1 MIFQSF
7 IRSSA
12 TNQGVKIYY
21 LSDII
26 YIFVK
31 NLFYGS
37 VVIEKI
43 HKILEEISTTV
54 VENKDELEKYR
65 LKYTSRKGLLNDL
78 FEEFKTVANEQKRV
92 IGQEL
97 NKLKTLA
104 EERLREFTE
113 MLENQAENQISSN
126 LDLTLP
132 TPPNVSGTIHPLTLT
147 RQKVLEI
154 FARMGFNHED
164 GPEIETDWNNF
175 TALNFPENHPAREMQ
190 DTFFVEKKAIQQE
203 DVLLRTHTSNV
214 QIRLMNRKKPPIR
227 SIMIGRVYRNEAI
240 SARAHCQFHQVEGLY
255 VDKNVSFKD
264 LKDTLYHFAKEMF
277 GKDTKIRL
285 RPSYFPFTE
294 PSAEIDISCF
304 ICKGSGCNVCKHT
317 GWVEIAGSGMVDPNV
332 LANCGI
338 DPEEYTGFAFGMG
351 IERMTMLRYGV
362 NDLRL
367 FFENDVRFL
376 RQFEGA

>member
-1 MIFQSF
+1 M
-7 IRSSA
+7 
-12 TNQGVKIYY
+12 
-21 LSDII
+21 
-26 YIFVK
+26 
-31 NLFYGS
+31 
-37 VVIEKI
+37 IEKI
-43 HKILEEISTTV
+43 QKIIEEVSTAV
-54 VENKDELEKYR
+54 VGSKDELENYR

-78 FEEFKTVANEQKRV
+78 FEEFKTVANDQKRLV
-92 IGQEL
+92 GQEL

-104 EERLREFTE
+104 EERLRDFTE
-113 MLENQAENQISSN
+113 QLENQAENQAASN

-132 TPPNVSGTIHPLTLT
+132 TPPNFAGTVHPLTLT

-154 FARMGFNHED
+154 FARMGFSHED

-190 DTFFVEKKAIQQE
+190 DTFFVEKKDIQKD

-255 VDKNVSFKD
+255 IDKNVGFKD

-304 ICKGSGCNVCKHT
+304 ICKGDGCNVCKHT